1 MCGLSYHYSLSP
13 FMSLRESLLT
23 REIEG
28 YKRELMTKTDKLN
41 VAIKSNSEV
50 CTLRWRVLTNMINEC
65 KFLLIGV
72 SLSEPHVDRK
82 ASPRPINYLSMLS
95 YVIP

>member
-1 MCGLSYHYSLSP
+1 MSLSGG
-13 FMSLRESLLT
+13 RESLLI

-50 CTLRWRVLTNMINEC
+50 CTLIPSYIPL
-65 KFLLIGV
+65 KPYFKGLGV
-72 SLSEPHVDRK
+72 HV
-82 ASPRPINYLSMLS
+82 
-95 YVIP
+95 YVIHCTLCMYYPLMFHTCTAQ